1 MDTKTKLHSI
11 VLLIVFALVSMH
23 AQSQCLYEYYGKA
36 GDTLY
41 IGEDA
46 RYNDPNAGPPYVQ
59 WVDVIIRDSTD
70 AEGNRYWWFP
80 SDNPG
85 QYYKQFTDGSVE
97 FRTYN
102 ERRQYW
108 YGMCDTPG
116 FVRRS
121 GGATVFLGYD
131 VIYLF
136 RKPAWA
142 MRYAKYDVVDDSLI
156 YTEYDYFVVPGFGE
170 VLELETHHGIG
181 KRRLVGAVVN
191 GVRYGCAATT
201 TSVDDEQ
208 LGPTSLRVE
217 GSSIHIGGEIP
228 PGSVVQVFDLH
239 GRLQRQVEVNPYDAI
254 HLDDLPRGVYFATV
268 VDARGASPRLPL
280 RIVIR

>member
-1 MDTKTKLHSI
+1 MRIKLHII
-11 VLLIVFALVSMH
+11 VLAIALALLTQLAH
-23 AQSQCLYEYYGKA
+23 AQCLYDYFGKA
-36 GDTLY
+36 GDTLF
-41 IGEDA
+41 IGSDS
-46 RYNDPNAGPPYVQ
+46 RYNDTTAGPPYV
-59 WVDVIIRDSTD
+59 WYVNVIERDSTD
-70 AEGNRYWWFP
+70 DQGNRYWWF
-80 SDNPG
+80 NRNQPG
-85 QYYKQFTDGSVE
+85 TFYRQFVDGSVE
-97 FRTYN
+97 SMYAYSRADY
-102 ERRQYW
+102 R
-108 YGMCDTPG
+108 YGMCDQPG
-116 FVRRS
+116 YIRRDE
-121 GGATVFLGYD
+121 AAMEFLGYD

-142 MRYAKYDVVDDSLI
+142 MRYARYYIDGDSLI

-239 GRLQRQVEVNPYDAI
+239 GRLQRQVQVNPYDAI

>member
-36 GDTLY
+36 GDSLY
-41 IGEDA
+41 IGEDSD
-46 RYNDPNAGPPYVQ
+46 RPKPDEPPPYVY
-59 WVDVIIRDSTD
+59 WIDAIARDSTD
-70 AEGNRYWWFP
+70 GEGGRYWWFEGA
-80 SDNPG
+80 SDDS
-85 QYYKQFTDGSVE
+85 YYKQYPNGSVE
-97 FRTYN
+97 YFWKGVSSEFR
-102 ERRQYW
+102 
-108 YGMCDTPG
+108 YGMCDEPG
-116 FVRRS
+116 QLRKTS
-121 GGATVFLGYD
+121 EAMLFLGYD

-142 MRYAKYDVVDDSLI
+142 MRYARYRVYGDSLV

-239 GRLQRQVEVNPYDAI
+239 GRLQRQVQVNPYDAI

>member
-59 WVDVIIRDSTD
+59 WVDVIERDSTD
-70 AEGNRYWWFP
+70 EDGGRYWWFKNA
-80 SDNPG
+80 SPG
-85 QYYKQFTDGSVE
+85 TFYHQLVDGSVE
-97 FRTYN
+97 YV
-102 ERRQYW
+102 ESYRRARYR
-108 YGMCDTPG
+108 YGMCDVPG
-116 FVRRS
+116 YIRRDE
-121 GGATVFLGYD
+121 AAMEFLGYD

-142 MRYAKYDVVDDSLI
+142 MRYARYRVFGDSLV

-181 KRRLVGAVVN
+181 MRRLVGAVVN

-239 GRLQRQVEVNPYDAI
+239 GRLQRQVQVNPYDAI